1 MAERHPEDE
10 ATHRLTPGQAD
21 LYAADQQAE
30 FPATYNSSLVHRVD
44 GALDEELLRGRFARL
59 LTAHPLLASR
69 VVERDGA
76 LLFAPA
82 RRAPRL
88 HTMTAPVD
96 PEGPLARARLRREVL
111 RPFDLERGPLLH
123 AVLVRYTPRTADLVL
138 TAHHLVVD
146 ETSMA
151 LIAQWLLAGEEATA
165 VQSFAE
171 WADGRHQLPPARE
184 ERAAALRAE
193 LAGGVSCS
201 LDWAR
206 TPAGGPAP
214 TGTAPDEA
222 VGLRV
227 PEETWEGAAKL
238 AAELGIT
245 QHSLMTAAAALVLG
259 RNSGT
264 TRPVLGAAVSRR
276 TPRHAATVGY
286 FNATVPVPLDLG
298 PVSEVAP
305 AGRRP
310 ARSPTASRAWEVPPL
325 AAPGESPSTSS
336 TRASA
341 RHAES
346 TLPHSRLRSSGG
358 TPMTPPGPPS
368 GRTTPLPTQALD
380 DEQSVADWLRR
391 AHRRC
396 LDAYRDADLPLS
408 SVLPATDRAGLS
420 LVVVPCRTL
429 PEITAPDLI
438 AHPLP
443 DPGFGPAQF
452 PLALYLRQ
460 DLGGEL
466 RGLLRY
472 RHDRVDAGAAEQ
484 FCRQLE
490 ATLTA
495 MVGQPH
501 IPLGELSV
509 LPPAARARL
518 LTAEGPTGAPEEPG
532 GAPSANPF
540 AAPAADLPTLFAARA
555 ARLPDRTAVVCEN
568 ERLTYQE
575 LDERSTA
582 LALALAERNVRH
594 GDRVGVCLERGL
606 DLVVA
611 LLAVLKAGAA
621 YVPLDPGYPQDRLAF
636 IAEDTGLATAVTDRD
651 PALLPPGLT
660 LLAPTAV
667 PTGPDRELPAA
678 DPERAAYVI
687 HTSGS
692 TGTPKG
698 VVVRHRNVTALL
710 AATAGPEGFAFDE
723 HDVWSFFHSFAFDF
737 SVWEIWGC
745 LLTGG
750 RLVVVPHWS
759 ARDPERFHALLARER
774 VTVLNQTPSAFA
786 QLLAA
791 DESAE
796 VPLSVRLLIF
806 GGEPLEPALLLPWFD
821 RYPERVCRAVNMYGI
836 TETTVH
842 CTWRTLTR
850 ADALN
855 GTRSVGRALP
865 GWRLYVLDEE
875 GRPAAPG
882 VPGEI
887 HVSGAGVAAG
897 YLNRPELTEGRFVR
911 GRLAER
917 PDELLYRSGDRGRL
931 LPDGE
936 LEHLGRLDDQV
947 KIRGHRIEL
956 GEIRGTLLAHSAV
969 TAAAAVVR
977 DAHDAAAARIDAY
990 LVTPEQRADTAEI
1003 RQWLAE
1009 RLPAHVLPAT
1019 LTVVPALPLTANGK
1033 LDAARLPVPSPRQ
1046 APARPAEEPSGRAA
1060 SPAPTGPHSAAP
1072 RAGGTAGAPDTAHQL
1087 CEVWQ
1092 QLLGV
1097 PVGVDDNFFEM
1108 GGNSLLAVRL
1118 NALQRSTGFT
1128 GSQLK
1133 DIFRNPT
1140 PRRLAAVI
1148 GPPPAGRHPQEEA

>member
-1 MAERHPEDE
+1 MAERHPEDGV
-10 ATHRLTPGQAD
+10 THRLTPGQAD

-82 RRAPRL
+82 RRAPQL

-151 LIAQWLLAGEEATA
+151 LMAQWLLAGEEATA

-206 TPAGGPAP
+206 TPVGGPAP
-214 TGTAPDEA
+214 AGTAPDEA

-286 FNATVPVPLDLG
+286 FNATVPVPLDL
-298 PVSEVAP
+298 
-305 AGRRP
+305 
-310 ARSPTASRAWEVPPL
+310 
-325 AAPGESPSTSS
+325 
-336 TRASA
+336 
-341 RHAES
+341 
-346 TLPHSRLRSSGG
+346 
-358 TPMTPPGPPS
+358 
-368 GRTTPLPTQALD
+368 D

-391 AHRRC
+391 AHRRS

-429 PEITAPDLI
+429 PEITAPDLT

-501 IPLGELSV
+501 TPLGELSV

-540 AAPAADLPTLFAARA
+540 TPPAADLPTLFAARA
-555 ARLPDRTAVVCEN
+555 ARLPDRTAVVCED

-582 LALALAERNVRH
+582 LALALAERNVRP

-621 YVPLDPGYPQDRLAF
+621 YIPLDPGYPQDRLAF

-660 LLAPTAV
+660 LLPPTAV
-667 PTGPDRELPAA
+667 PTGPGRELPAA

-723 HDVWSFFHSFAFDF
+723 HDAWSFFHSFAFDF

-850 ADALN
+850 ADALS

-956 GEIRGTLLAHSAV
+956 GEIRGTLLAHPAV

-1033 LDAARLPVPSPRQ
+1033 LDAARLPAPSPRQ

>member
-1 MAERHPEDE
+1 MAERHPEDGD
-10 ATHRLTPGQAD
+10 THRLTPGQAD

-151 LIAQWLLAGEEATA
+151 LMAQWLLAGEEAAA

-286 FNATVPVPLDLG
+286 FNATVPVPLDL
-298 PVSEVAP
+298 
-305 AGRRP
+305 
-310 ARSPTASRAWEVPPL
+310 
-325 AAPGESPSTSS
+325 
-336 TRASA
+336 
-341 RHAES
+341 
-346 TLPHSRLRSSGG
+346 
-358 TPMTPPGPPS
+358 
-368 GRTTPLPTQALD
+368 D

-429 PEITAPDLI
+429 PEITAPDLT
-438 AHPLP
+438 ALPLP

-501 IPLGELSV
+501 TPLGEISV

-518 LTAEGPTGAPEEPG
+518 LTAEGPTGTPEEPG

-540 AAPAADLPTLFAARA
+540 TAPAADLPTLFAARA
-555 ARLPDRTAVVCEN
+555 ARLPDRTAVVCED

-582 LALALAERNVRH
+582 LALALAERDVRP

-660 LLAPTAV
+660 LLPPTAV
-667 PTGPDRELPAA
+667 PTRPGRELPAA

-698 VVVRHRNVTALL
+698 VLVRHRNVTALL

-723 HDVWSFFHSFAFDF
+723 HDAWSFFHSFAFDF

-850 ADALN
+850 ADALS

-956 GEIRGTLLAHSAV
+956 GEIRGTLLAHPAV

-1072 RAGGTAGAPDTAHQL
+1072 RAGGTADAPDTAHQL